1 MKINTVIFD
10 IGGVMVG
17 LGRIRFFE
25 QFGFAPGVS
34 EKVMNST
41 VKSVHWKELDRGI
54 LTDEEVI
61 ERFVKDAP
69 ELEKEIRLCMENVH
83 GIVYRLDTSIPWIQ
97 SLKERGIKVLYLSNY
112 SMKVARDNEDAMD
125 FLAHMDGGLLSCDY
139 QVIKP
144 DPAFYQILIDKYD
157 LEPSRCVFLDDL
169 EANLEGARQFGIHTI
184 QVKDHE
190 QAKAELERMLHEA

>member
-1 MKINTVIFD
+1 MKITTVIFD

-17 LGRIRFFE
+17 LGRIRFFN

-34 EKVMNST
+34 EQVMNST

-83 GIVYRLDTSIPWIQ
+83 GIVYRLDTSIPWI
-97 SLKERGIKVLYLSNY
+97 GI
-112 SMKVARDNEDAMD
+112 
-125 FLAHMDGGLLSCDY
+125 
-139 QVIKP
+139 
-144 DPAFYQILIDKYD
+144 
-157 LEPSRCVFLDDL
+157 
-169 EANLEGARQFGIHTI
+169 
-184 QVKDHE
+184 
-190 QAKAELERMLHEA
+190 